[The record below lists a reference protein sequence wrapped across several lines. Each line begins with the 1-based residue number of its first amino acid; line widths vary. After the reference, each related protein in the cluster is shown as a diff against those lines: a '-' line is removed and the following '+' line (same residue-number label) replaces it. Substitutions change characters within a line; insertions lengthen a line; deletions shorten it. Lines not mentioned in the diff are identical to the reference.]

1 LTRTALLS
9 TLIGSILNNGMDFLK
24 QNSSAIGFGVLLLV
38 GIIVYTTFFAGSPS
52 SPAALTAS
60 DADTALSQKLL
71 VTLQNLHT
79 IKLDNSIFS
88 DPAFQSLTD
97 FGVVLPPQQPGRRN
111 PFAPLGGVSSGQG
124 AAGTINLVLPK
135 TK

>member
-1 LTRTALLS
+1 MLLA
-9 TLIGSILNNGMDFLK
+9 GVYVY
-24 QNSSAIGFGVLLLV
+24 SAYF
-38 GIIVYTTFFAGSPS
+38 TSPS
-52 SPAALTAS
+52 STALTTS
-60 DADTALSQKLL
+60 DSSEALSQQLL

-97 FGVVLPPQQPGRRN
+97 FGVVIPPEAVGRRN
-111 PFAPLGGVSSGQG
+111 PFVPLVGASAGAGSGASVNVQ
-124 AAGTINLVLPK
+124 LPK